1 MNARYLP
8 DPESMK
14 MLSTEELRDYFLVEE
29 IFDAGLIQLLYVELD
44 RAIVGSAVPLKDSL
58 KLESNK
64 QTMAA
69 DYFCERR
76 ELGILNIGASGKVIV
91 DGQTYEMANLD
102 GLYVGRGSKQ
112 IEFYSDNSGEPA
124 EYYLLSYPAHAAY
137 PTQHIKRSEVS
148 KTELCTSQQANQRVI
163 EKYIH
168 VDGVKSAQLV
178 MGVTHLKEGNVWNTF
193 PPHTHQRRT
202 EIYFY
207 FNLPDD
213 ELVFH
218 FCGQPSETRHI
229 VIRNKQAVISPSWS
243 IHSGVG
249 SSSYAFIWGMGG
261 ENQAFD
267 DMDAVNVNLID

>member
-1 MNARYLP
+1 MNTRYLP

-112 IEFYSDNSGEPA
+112 IEFYSDN
-124 EYYLLSYPAHAAY
+124 
-137 PTQHIKRSEVS
+137 
-148 KTELCTSQQANQRVI
+148 
-163 EKYIH
+163 
-168 VDGVKSAQLV
+168 
-178 MGVTHLKEGNVWNTF
+178 
-193 PPHTHQRRT
+193 
-202 EIYFY
+202 
-207 FNLPDD
+207 
-213 ELVFH
+213 
-218 FCGQPSETRHI
+218 
-229 VIRNKQAVISPSWS
+229 
-243 IHSGVG
+243 
-249 SSSYAFIWGMGG
+249 
-261 ENQAFD
+261 
-267 DMDAVNVNLID
+267 

>member
-1 MNARYLP
+1 MEMRYLP
-8 DPESMK
+8 DPESAKLM
-14 MLSTEELRDYFLVEE
+14 STEELRDYFLVDR
-29 IFDAGLIQLLYVELD
+29 IFQEGQILLLYVEID
-44 RAIVGSAVPLKDSL
+44 RAIVGSAVPTKEA
-58 KLESNK
+58 LELVGNK
-64 QTMAA
+64 KTMAA

-76 ELGILNIGASGKVIV
+76 ELGIINIGASGKVVV
-91 DGQTYEMANLD
+91 DGQTYEMATLD

-112 IEFYSDNSGEPA
+112 IELHSDNSEEPA

-137 PTQHIKRSEVS
+137 PTQHIKRIDTN
-148 KTELCTSQQANQRVI
+148 KTELGSQAQANQRVI

-168 VDGVKSAQLV
+168 ADGIKSAQLV

-213 ELVFH
+213 GLVFH
-218 FCGQPSETRHI
+218 LCGQPSETRHV

-249 SSSYAFIWGMGG
+249 SSNYAFIWGMGG

-267 DMDAVNVNLID
+267 DMDAVNVNIID